1 MIVAQNTDCV
11 AQLVAAETWGKSRN
25 FGRVALWHIFPV
37 YIHDF
42 IFKNSERENI
52 FFYRRMCDFVPQC
65 HKTKI
70 SPKLRGLF
78 VGNPVPQGVYSAT
91 VIDIVT
97 FKTFQKNASPE
108 RGGGPAKLVEGFSWN
123 LLLYVID
130 FTEVPLSHLRC
141 QLPFQGSLI
150 D

>member
-11 AQLVAAETWGKSRN
+11 AQFVAAETWGKSRN

-97 FKTFQKNASPE
+97 FKTFQKIASPT
-108 RGGGPAKLVEGFSWN
+108 GGPERVS
-123 LLLYVID
+123 
-130 FTEVPLSHLRC
+130 
-141 QLPFQGSLI
+141 
-150 D
+150 